1 MSKKQTTLATSF
13 NAINWFELPTSNM
26 QRAVN
31 FYQATLGVALKQEV
45 FGGFAHAV
53 FPSACSEGATS
64 AAGALVEGAPHL
76 TPGIAG
82 TVVYLNCPD
91 GVPAALARASAA
103 GATTIVPHTAIGPN
117 GFFAIIDDLD
127 GNRVGLHANCADN
140 VATSA

>member
-1 MSKKQTTLATSF
+1 MSKNQTTQANSV
-13 NAINWFELPTSNM
+13 NAINWFELPTGNM

-31 FYQATLGVALKQEV
+31 FYQATLGVVLKQEV

-53 FPSACSEGATS
+53 FPTGNAGATA

-76 TPGIAG
+76 TPGTAG

-91 GVPAALARASAA
+91 GVPAALARANAA

-127 GNRVGLHANCADN
+127 GNRVGLHANCVDS
-140 VATSA
+140 VAASA